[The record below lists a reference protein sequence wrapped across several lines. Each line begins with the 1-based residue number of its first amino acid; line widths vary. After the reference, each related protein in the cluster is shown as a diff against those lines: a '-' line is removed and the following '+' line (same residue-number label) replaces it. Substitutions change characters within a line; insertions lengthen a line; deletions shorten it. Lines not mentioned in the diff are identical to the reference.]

1 MAQTGA
7 PRLRAYAGRL
17 GRVLVYQ
24 LLSKGVMLLC
34 LWGLRQLVGTLLWVI
49 GRGHFDSGDT
59 AAPLNLNIV
68 NQLGE
73 VRIFVPRSWHVD
85 LVNENSMGSVN
96 CRPDGDIT
104 TRTIV
109 IRVKNQ
115 MGDVGIV
122 SED

>member
-1 MAQTGA
+1 MGGSETNGE
-7 PRLRAYAGRL
+7 PITFKLGSHIYYADASSQSTLDMINQL
-17 GRVLVYQ
+17 GELKIYYQ
-24 LLSKGVMLLC
+24 N
-34 LWGLRQLVGTLLWVI
+34 T
-49 GRGHFDSGDT
+49 DTGDT
-59 AAPLNLNIV
+59 AAPLNLNVV

-85 LVNENSMGSVN
+85 LVNENTMGSVN

-115 MGDVGIV
+115 LGDVGIV

>member
-1 MAQTGA
+1 M
-7 PRLRAYAGRL
+7 
-17 GRVLVYQ
+17 
-24 LLSKGVMLLC
+24 
-34 LWGLRQLVGTLLWVI
+34 
-49 GRGHFDSGDT
+49 
-59 AAPLNLNIV
+59 

>member
-1 MAQTGA
+1 MKARKILALILAAAMT
-7 PRLRAYAGRL
+7 
-17 GRVLVYQ
+17 
-24 LLSKGVMLLC
+24 LC
-34 LWGLRQLVGTLLWVI
+34 LFAACGENT
-49 GRGHFDSGDT
+49 DTGDT